1 MKPRLKKILLI
12 LAGLFLLGFV
22 GYFLGRGWVLKRV
35 YSKVQSQF
43 TERFAVKLACDNLR
57 FTGFASLESDML
69 SLVPEGKDTLF
80 SCLSFRL
87 KIRVLPLFIGQIRTS
102 LLEMEA
108 PRFHLNHY
116 PGQENYLGFRKK
128 ARKTAAAEGS
138 EASGGRLEDLFSILP
153 DNLSFREASMQVSD
167 SLFGF
172 RLRAPLLRMDD
183 GKLDSRLEIAQDSLR
198 FQWQLGGNF
207 SPSERKGTFTLGH
220 PLPGQK
226 AVFPLLQKST
236 GLYADFSRLL
246 FSLEGIAREEGFLR
260 TSIRLGTEQFSCGH
274 PLLSDTLVSVP
285 KAEALLN
292 IDAGNGYLA
301 IDSTSVIRID
311 KAEFQPFVFLRYR
324 DSIRYAFNITT
335 PWQAANDFF
344 SFMPR
349 GMFASLHG
357 LRAEG
362 KLRYRLRFA
371 MDAANPEAL
380 QFDSRMETNG
390 FRITHFGEADPRML
404 NGPFTYTFY
413 ERGKAVRSIR
423 VGAENPSFT
432 PVHALPNALKQA
444 VLAAE
449 DPNFYGHRGF
459 EPEAIRNAIAA
470 NYLAGRFRR
479 GGSTLSM
486 QLVKNVFLSR
496 RKTLARKIEEVI
508 LVWMMEQQQLV
519 PKERLFEVYLNVIE
533 WGPGVLGIGEAAH
546 WYFGKPASQVTEE
559 EAVWLA
565 SIIPS
570 PKRFASWFD
579 ADGNLVRSDLHLRVV
594 WQVMQNRGIAIPADT
609 IQSVPRVRISGAAR
623 GYLRAQPTFADST
636 VNTETETWEE

>member
-1 MKPRLKKILLI
+1 LKPRLKKFLWI
-12 LAGLFLLGFV
+12 LAGLFLLGLA
-22 GYFLGRGWVLKRV
+22 GYFPGRSWILKRV
-35 YSKVQSQF
+35 YSNLQSQLA
-43 TERFAVKLACDNLR
+43 ERFAVKLSCDNLR
-57 FTGFASLESDML
+57 FTGFACLESDKI

-80 SCLSFRL
+80 SCRSFKLR
-87 KIRVLPLFIGQIRTS
+87 IRALPIFIGQIRTS
-102 LLEMEA
+102 LLEIEA

-128 ARKTAAAEGS
+128 PRKKATSGNSENSGS
-138 EASGGRLEDLFSILP
+138 RLEDLLRILP
-153 DNLSFREASMQVSD
+153 ENLSFSEARVRVSD

-172 RLRAPLLRMDD
+172 SLHTPMLRMDD
-183 GKLDSRLEIAQDSLR
+183 GKLDSRLDIAQDSLR
-198 FQWQLGGNF
+198 FQWLLGGTF

-220 PLPGQK
+220 PLPGKK

-236 GLYADFSRLL
+236 GLYADFSKLL
-246 FSLEGIAREEGFLR
+246 FSLEGTDRQESFLR
-260 TSIRLGTEQFSCGH
+260 TSIRIGTEQFSCGH

-285 KAEALLN
+285 EAEALLH
-292 IDAGNGYLA
+292 IDAGKGYVA
-301 IDSTSVIRID
+301 IDSSSSIRINR
-311 KAEFQPFVFLRYR
+311 AGFRPFVFFRYR
-324 DSIRYAFNITT
+324 DSIRYALNITT
-335 PWQAANDFF
+335 AWQAANDLF

-349 GMFASLHG
+349 GMFGSLHG

-362 KLRYRLRFA
+362 KLRYSLRFA
-371 MDAANPEAL
+371 MDAARPESAL
-380 QFDSRMETNG
+380 FYSRMETDR

-404 NGPFTYTFY
+404 NSPFTYTFY

-423 VGAENPSFT
+423 VGSENPSFT

-449 DPNFYGHRGF
+449 DPNFYGHNGF
-459 EPEAIRNAIAA
+459 EPEAIRSAIAA

-496 RKTLARKIEEVI
+496 RKTLARKIEEVL

-546 WYFGKPASQVTEE
+546 WYFGKPASQVSEE

-594 WQVMQNRGIAIPADT
+594 WQVMQNRGIALPADT
-609 IQSVPRVRISGAAR
+609 TQHLPRVRISGAAR

-636 VNTETETWEE
+636 ANTETETWEK

>member
-1 MKPRLKKILLI
+1 MKPRLKKLLLALTGLLV
-12 LAGLFLLGFV
+12 LAGSA
-22 GYFLGRGWVLKRV
+22 YFIGRGWMLERV
-35 YSKVQSQF
+35 YSKVQRQF
-43 TERFAVKLACDNLR
+43 ADRYAVQLSCDNLR
-57 FTGFASLESDML
+57 FSGLASLTSGKV
-69 SLVPEGKDTLF
+69 SLVPAGKDTLF
-80 SCLSFRL
+80 SCRSFRL
-87 KIRVLPLFIGQIRTS
+87 KLRILPLFIGRIRTKI
-102 LLEMEA
+102 LEMDA
-108 PRFHLNHY
+108 PRFHLNRY
-116 PGQENYLGFRKK
+116 QGRENYLGFRKK
-128 ARKTAAAEGS
+128 PRAVAADGGSAAAGS
-138 EASGGRLEDLFSILP
+138 GLENVLRMLP
-153 DNLSFREASMQVSD
+153 DNLRFSDASLQVSD

-172 RLRAPLLRMDD
+172 RAGTPLLLMDD
-183 GKLDSRLEIAQDSLR
+183 GKLSSRLELEQDSLHFR
-198 FQWQLGGNF
+198 WQLGGDFN
-207 SPSERKGTFTLGH
+207 PAARKGTFVLSH
-220 PLPGQK
+220 PDPGKK

-236 GLYADFSRLL
+236 GLYADFGKLL
-246 FSLEGIAREEGFLR
+246 FSLEGMDRQEHILR
-260 TSIRLGTEQFSCGH
+260 TTIRLGTEAFSCGH
-274 PLLSDTLVSVP
+274 PLLSDTMVSVP
-285 KAEALLN
+285 KADALLQL
-292 IDAGNGYLA
+292 DAGKGYIA
-301 IDSTSVIRID
+301 IDSSSQIRID
-311 KAEFQPFVFLRYR
+311 RAVFQPFVFLRYR
-324 DSIRYAFNITT
+324 DSIRYALNITT
-335 PWQAANDFF
+335 PWQVANDFF

-470 NYLAGRFRR
+470 NYRARRFRR

-508 LVWMMEQQQLV
+508 LVWIMEQQQLV

-594 WQVMQNRGIAIPADT
+594 WQVMQNRGIALPADT
-609 IQSVPRVRISGAAR
+609 TQSLPRVRISGAAR